1 MMRKLLRL
9 GRDERGASVVEL
21 ALVAPFLA
29 TLTIGMVD
37 LSNAYGEKLQVEQAA
52 QRAIEKAMQGDK
64 ETDLY
69 NTLKAEAADA
79 ADVDEDN
86 VEARYWVEC
95 DGVSLNSDP
104 ATMEEDF
111 EDVCEDGEYMTRH
124 VNVRIEKSF
133 TPMFNMSWAGANAD
147 GTFTLSGEA
156 GLRVQ

>member
-156 GLRVQ
+156 GIRVQ

>member
-37 LSNAYGEKLQVEQAA
+37 ISNAYGEKLQVEQAA